1 MAAFTAVAAGIG
13 LAATAGGTAA
23 SFIQAG
29 KQRKLQL
36 EAEADAAKAME
47 EAKKKLDVNFYEGLA
62 IQKEPYE
69 LERMAALSAGAQA
82 IEAGREGEERGV
94 AATAGRVQMA
104 QNEQQAAIRAA
115 MQKEMT
121 DLEKLTTEEE
131 SRLQG
136 LKANL
141 DLQEAA
147 GAQQAAAQAA
157 EARQKAMSEG
167 VQGITS
173 MAGQIASMAP
183 LYGKTS
189 VKDQKE
195 ALSAMT
201 LTAEEWGK
209 LGLRSDQ
216 KTGDFISWDGPT
228 GNVSFSPIKDLSNK
242 QFKDFVKGLTPTQR
256 MSLFGSKQ
264 FEAALNPFEF

>member
-1 MAAFTAVAAGIG
+1 MAAFTSIAAGIG
-13 LAATAGGTAA
+13 IASSLGGSAA

-29 KQRKLQL
+29 KQRKQIA
-36 EAEADAAKAME
+36 EAEAAASAALA
-47 EAKKKLDVNFYEGLA
+47 EAKKKLDVNVFEGMA

-136 LKANL
+136 LRANL

-147 GAQQAAAQAA
+147 GAQLAARDAE
-157 EARQKAMSEG
+157 EARQKALQSG
-167 VQGITS
+167 VSGMTDMLGS
-173 MAGQIASMAP
+173 LAKFSS
-183 LYGKTS
+183 LYGSSGDTGGSTGGSTS
-189 VKDQKE
+189 GGT
-195 ALSAMT
+195 S
-201 LTAEEWGK
+201 
-209 LGLRSDQ
+209 
-216 KTGDFISWDGPT
+216 
-228 GNVSFSPIKDLSNK
+228 
-242 QFKDFVKGLTPTQR
+242 
-256 MSLFGSKQ
+256 
-264 FEAALNPFEF
+264 